1 MKGYKRPHTRRFK
14 DIHMPFG
21 FETEHMAK
29 VALSNLLLF
38 LHNPKKLQGLLP
50 KEFNGKKKIYM
61 KELRGLCKR
70 FPSCIRKQLMA
81 YIEKELVGFGLS
93 LEPSVD
99 DAQYNT
105 KRLAE
110 IFMPFVERE
119 GKQ

>member
-1 MKGYKRPHTRRFK
+1 
-14 DIHMPFG
+14 
-21 FETEHMAK
+21 
-29 VALSNLLLF
+29 
-38 LHNPKKLQGLLP
+38 
-50 KEFNGKKKIYM
+50 
-61 KELRGLCKR
+61 
-70 FPSCIRKQLMA
+70 MA